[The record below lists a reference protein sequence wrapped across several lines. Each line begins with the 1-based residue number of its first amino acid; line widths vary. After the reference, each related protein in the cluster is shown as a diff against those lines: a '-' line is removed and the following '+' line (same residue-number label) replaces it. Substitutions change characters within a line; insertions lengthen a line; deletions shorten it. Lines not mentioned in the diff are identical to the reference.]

1 MLILS
6 TKNIVDKICNYESFR
21 SIFVTKYFVVNFFI
35 MIKPTESELEI
46 LQVLWA
52 LGQATVRQ
60 VNDELNKKRE
70 IGYTTTLKLMQ
81 IMFEKKLV
89 TRTDEGRYHL
99 YQSAVS
105 EDETQQQLL
114 DIFVDTAFKGSA
126 MKLVMQALGNH
137 QTSAEELDEIKKLI
151 AQLEQNN

>member
-1 MLILS
+1 MCLS
-6 TKNIVDKICNYESFR
+6 TKNFVDKICNYESFR